1 MRADQEAIIDLM
13 NERQAFLDFAKSF
26 VDACETHAPVDLMN
40 EIGRQCKTAK
50 ELIEKYD
57 QP

>member
-13 NERQAFLDFAKSF
+13 NENAHMKDAIKQFLREYETDFRDHVMVRDALNNLKKF
-26 VDACETHAPVDLMN
+26 V
-40 EIGRQCKTAK
+40 
-50 ELIEKYD
+50 